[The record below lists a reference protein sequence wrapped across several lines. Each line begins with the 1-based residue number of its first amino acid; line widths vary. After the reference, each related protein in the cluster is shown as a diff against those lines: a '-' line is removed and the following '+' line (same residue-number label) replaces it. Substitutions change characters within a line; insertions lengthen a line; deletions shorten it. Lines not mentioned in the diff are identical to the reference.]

1 MILSLICIFLR
12 ECFCAKS
19 NSKMKKIFDD
29 FETIEL
35 KNRELKLAKTLQ
47 TNWLVNNIIPH
58 NGKYRTGSI
67 RGRTSIRSRTLIQ
80 YRNLGPRVKIQV
92 SPPS

>member
-1 MILSLICIFLR
+1 
-12 ECFCAKS
+12 
-19 NSKMKKIFDD
+19 MKKLFDD

-47 TNWLVNNIIPH
+47 ANWLVNNIIPH

-67 RGRTSIRSRTLIQ
+67 SGPTSIRSRTIWDLE
-80 YRNLGPRVKIQV
+80 
-92 SPPS
+92 